1 MQDLEIKEKALCAL
15 RKNADRI
22 SPDKYLYQNGF
33 HIWMSIKHLYK
44 ETRHGF
50 FVFSY
55 ITKEYN
61 GYVVEVSVNDSI
73 VFNITSEEFEEIM
86 KIREEK
92 IRERLIKELDKLCKN
107 N

>member
-15 RKNADRI
+15 RKNADKI
-22 SPDKYLYQNGF
+22 SSKKYLYQNGF

-44 ETRHGF
+44 ETRHVF

-55 ITKEYN
+55 ITKEYD

-73 VFNITSEEFEEIM
+73 VFDITSEEYEEIM

-92 IRERLIKELDKLCKN
+92 IREKLIKELDEICK
-107 N
+107 

>member
-1 MQDLEIKEKALCAL
+1 MQDLEIKEKALWAL
-15 RKNADRI
+15 RKNADKI
-22 SPDKYLYQNGF
+22 SSKKYLYQNGF
-33 HIWMSIKHLYK
+33 YIWMSIKHLYK

-55 ITKEYN
+55 VTTELD

-73 VFNITSEEFEEIM
+73 VFDITSEEYEEIM

-92 IRERLIKELDKLCKN
+92 IREKLIKELDKLCDI
-107 N
+107 

>member
-1 MQDLEIKEKALCAL
+1 MKDLEIKEKALCAL
-15 RKNADRI
+15 RKNADKI
-22 SPDKYLYQNGF
+22 TSKQHLYQNGF

-44 ETRHGF
+44 ETRHNF
-50 FVFSY
+50 LFFSY
-55 ITKEYN
+55 VTTELD

-73 VFNITSEEFEEIM
+73 VFDITSEEYEEIM

-92 IRERLIKELDKLCKN
+92 IREKLIKELDKLCKN

>member
-1 MQDLEIKEKALCAL
+1 MQDLEIKEKTLCAL
-15 RKNADRI
+15 RKNADKI
-22 SPDKYLYQNGF
+22 SPKKYLYQNDF
-33 HIWMSIKHLYK
+33 HIWMLIKHLYK
-44 ETRHGF
+44 ETRHRF

-55 ITKEYN
+55 ITKEYD

-92 IRERLIKELDKLCKN
+92 IREKLIKELDKLCDI
-107 N
+107 

>member
-15 RKNADRI
+15 RKNADKI
-22 SPDKYLYQNGF
+22 SSKQHLYQNGF

-44 ETRHGF
+44 ETRHNF
-50 FVFSY
+50 LFFSY
-55 ITKEYN
+55 VTTELD

-73 VFNITSEEFEEIM
+73 VFDITSEEYEEIM

-92 IRERLIKELDKLCKN
+92 NQREVNKRIR
-107 N
+107 

>member
-1 MQDLEIKEKALCAL
+1 MKDLEIKEKVLCAL
-15 RKNADRI
+15 RKNADKI
-22 SPDKYLYQNGF
+22 SAKKYLYQNGF

-55 ITKEYN
+55 ITKEYD
-61 GYVVEVSVNDSI
+61 GYAVEVSVNDSL
-73 VFNITSEEFEEIM
+73 FFDITSEEYEEIM

-92 IRERLIKELDKLCKN
+92 NREKLIKELDRLCKN
-107 N
+107 K

>member
-15 RKNADRI
+15 RKNADKI
-22 SPDKYLYQNGF
+22 LSKKYLYQNGF

-44 ETRHGF
+44 ETRHVF

-55 ITKEYN
+55 ITKEYD

-73 VFNITSEEFEEIM
+73 VFDITSEEYEEIM

-92 IRERLIKELDKLCKN
+92 IREKLIKELDKLCDI
-107 N
+107 

>member
-1 MQDLEIKEKALCAL
+1 MKDLEIKEKALCAL
-15 RKNADRI
+15 RKNADKI
-22 SPDKYLYQNGF
+22 SPKKYLYQNDF

-44 ETRHGF
+44 ETRHNF
-50 FVFSY
+50 LFFSY
-55 ITKEYN
+55 VTTELD

-73 VFNITSEEFEEIM
+73 VFDITSEEYEEIM

-92 IRERLIKELDKLCKN
+92 IREKLIKELDKLCKN

>member
-1 MQDLEIKEKALCAL
+1 MQDFEVKEKALCAL
-15 RKNADRI
+15 RKNADKI
-22 SPDKYLYQNGF
+22 LSKKYLYQNGF

-44 ETRHGF
+44 ETRHEV

-55 ITKEYN
+55 ITKEYD
-61 GYVVEVSVNDSI
+61 GYVVEVNVNDSI
-73 VFNITSEEFEEIM
+73 VFNITSEEYEEIM

-92 IRERLIKELDKLCKN
+92 IREELIKELDKLCKN

>member
-15 RKNADRI
+15 RKNADKI
-22 SPDKYLYQNGF
+22 SSKKYLYQNGF

-44 ETRHGF
+44 ETRHVF

-55 ITKEYN
+55 ITKEYD

-73 VFNITSEEFEEIM
+73 VFNITSEEYEEIM

-92 IRERLIKELDKLCKN
+92 IREKLIKELDEICK
-107 N
+107 